1 LAFKQIENAIRNEPA
16 TRRENVGVTI
26 AVLLAAK
33 ETKRLDQTKVELG
46 TRHGNAKDAAFFFDL
61 LGAIRRH
68 VGRYATI
75 RDSQNVNHENLTAA
89 SGVLGR

>member
-1 LAFKQIENAIRNEPA
+1 M
-16 TRRENVGVTI
+16 
-26 AVLLAAK
+26 LLAAK

-75 RDSQNVNHENLTAA
+75 RDTENINHIPFLSFSRMDRRQNEVVFIKQWR
-89 SGVLGR
+89 SGFGTGSLGRPLG